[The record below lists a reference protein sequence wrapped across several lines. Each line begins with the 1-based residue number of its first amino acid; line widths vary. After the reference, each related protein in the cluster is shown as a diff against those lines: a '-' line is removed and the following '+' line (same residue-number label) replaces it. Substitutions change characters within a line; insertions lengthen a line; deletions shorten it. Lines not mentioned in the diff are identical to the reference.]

1 MGLDVASRNMRLN
14 TPQEVPATSG
24 LMVDI
29 VSRHLDFSSEE
40 RIRRSQYLRKR
51 FQFGK
56 VVHVSPHTSGA
67 SHILDHRESLFR
79 PAKRLAMLRKMPPV
93 TISRERSSHV
103 PRSFG
108 KRRQGTRAD
117 DHVSARADTD
127 SILHR
132 EIRKKENASRAFE
145 RILTVG
151 LENLQTVLSRHCCGL
166 KCARRDPPAN
176 KANIISTRIV
186 RRPSVV
192 SVQSDDDDV
201 GVPTEI
207 LGVRVVLETRRIP
220 SAKGRRV
227 RSLSE

>member
-1 MGLDVASRNMRLN
+1 MRLN

-51 FQFGK
+51 FKFGK

-79 PAKRLAMLRKMPPV
+79 PAKPLAMLRKMPPV
-93 TISRERSSHV
+93 TMSREPSSHV

-108 KRRQGTRAD
+108 KRRQDTRAD

-132 EIRKKENASRAFE
+132 EIRRTENALRAFE
-145 RILTVG
+145 RIVALD
-151 LENLQTVLSRHCCGL
+151 LEDLQTVLSRHCCGL
-166 KCARRDPPAN
+166 KCAQMPCVAFCVFCN
-176 KANIISTRIV
+176 TEKCCMFFGSV
-186 RRPSVV
+186 RRHSNMANTVRKV
-192 SVQSDDDDV
+192 TVA
-201 GVPTEI
+201 PT
-207 LGVRVVLETRRIP
+207 TF
-220 SAKGRRV
+220 
-227 RSLSE
+227 